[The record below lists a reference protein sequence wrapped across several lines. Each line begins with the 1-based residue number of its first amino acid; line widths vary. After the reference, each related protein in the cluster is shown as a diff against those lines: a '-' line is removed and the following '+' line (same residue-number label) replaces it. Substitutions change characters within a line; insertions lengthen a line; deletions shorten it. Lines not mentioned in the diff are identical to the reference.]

1 MFENKSLLY
10 ICTTLEAIEKIEI
23 YSLSFQ
29 NGQEL
34 REANDQMN
42 FNAISRLLLTIG
54 EETRKIDESL
64 RNLQPKINWNAII
77 GLRNRMAHDYRGIDA
92 DIIFDLIKTEL
103 SPLKNAL
110 IDLLPHFS
118 IAREELKE
126 VVNSSYFKHISYL
139 SNHIQ
144 IID

>member
-23 YSLSFQ
+23 YSMPFQ

-42 FNAISRLLLTIG
+42 FNAISRLLLAIG
-54 EETRKIDESL
+54 EETRKIEEPLLS
-64 RNLQPKINWNAII
+64 LQPQINWNAII

-92 DIIFDLIKTEL
+92 DIIFDIVKTEL

-110 IDLLPHFS
+110 VELLPHFS
-118 IAREELKE
+118 ITREELKD
-126 VVNSSYFKHISYL
+126 VVTSSYFKHISYISMYVQL
-139 SNHIQ
+139 
-144 IID
+144 ID